1 MADHLELLAEMPA
14 VARMGTQERLKH
26 AQKRRAQQLKKWA
39 QFEKDG
45 QGKKVKG
52 EKKRRR
58 AAKETRVFFP
68 ENVQLL
74 EAAGR
79 NDVEEASLGPV
90 RVAFLFPF
98 GRGGSWSPRPLL
110 SSAAALTRWSFFLLE
125 RRASSSPEPAPS
137 GRGRP

>member
-58 AAKETRVFFP
+58 AAKKTRVVFP

-79 NDVEEASLGPV
+79 NDVEEGRCVCVCVGGNGPFFA
-90 RVAFLFPF
+90 RVL
-98 GRGGSWSPRPLL
+98 R
-110 SSAAALTRWSFFLLE
+110 
-125 RRASSSPEPAPS
+125 
-137 GRGRP
+137 